1 MPAIA
6 VAAAA
11 AGLTMAPVS
20 SVLRSIWPIVAG
32 ADGAKTAYALD
43 AALQEVIFVGGPLLV
58 AVLAVI
64 SPVAAVAGAAVLAAV
79 GTYAF
84 ARLPPVRAAGPA
96 EERHTARL
104 GALSAVGVRTLALLS
119 LWLGLGF
126 GAAEIAVPAFAE
138 AEGNRA
144 LAGVALAGF
153 SAGSLVGGLLAG
165 LRPSRDER
173 RRIILGTIALTGLM
187 ALPLAA
193 RSMGSM
199 AVLLFVA
206 GLPIA
211 PVVAAIYGQIGRV
224 AAAGSVAEAFSWFG
238 TAVSVGIAG
247 GSVAGG
253 WLIDAHGWRAAVLL
267 GIGCLGI
274 GALLTA
280 LRRGT
285 LGAAFCRRRAER
297 CRVRRGVGSGL
308 AMATTASQGLRA
320 LARAARPHAG
330 PERRALLDPLG
341 PRRAASRNP
350 GHRRDR
356 LRPPT
361 RLSRRLSVHPRRLPV
376 DVPRAA
382 VDDAPVRGLRL
393 GRGDQRA
400 ISVPARPR
408 ADGAVDGVRHADAD
422 GARLGPR
429 AFARRGR
436 QRGGGRRLGRRHARP
451 VRGHPARRG
460 LDVDDD
466 QLACRDAAGLLRLR
480 RRGAGR
486 AAVGSAGHDPD
497 RHPEGVHRA
506 EGVHLPAR
514 AEHAARHGHGRVLH
528 ARDAALASDLDLGV
542 PHPRGGLD
550 GGAGARVHAA
560 GRLHLRGVGARA
572 RARGRRVRA
581 PAVVLLQRA
590 PRLLRG
596 DRQVPSRPADLGDRA
611 ARSLRRQGRALP
623 PDALPRPDG
632 RRLADGAAA
641 RAEHRS
647 HGDRGARG
655 RARRH
660 AVAPHELASTR
671 RWRSRRRM
679 RSGSP
684 SAPSR

>member
-1 MPAIA
+1 MSEAQAARGLARYRELFANPHAAALLAWSIVARLPTGMAALSLVLLVRATGAGYGEAGFVAASYAVAVAIGAPYGGRRVDRRGAPLVLKRRMILYSTLFGLVALLGAVGAPMPAIA
-6 VAAAA
+6 VVAAA
-11 AGLTMAPVS
+11 AGLTLAPVS
-20 SVLRSIWPIVAG
+20 SVLRSIWPTVAG

-58 AVLAVI
+58 ALLAVI

-79 GTYAF
+79 GTFAF

-96 EERHTARL
+96 EEHHSARL

-267 GIGCLGI
+267 GIGCLGV

-285 LGAAFCRRRAER
+285 LAPPLVGAGPGAA
-297 CRVRRGVGSGL
+297 
-308 AMATTASQGLRA
+308 T
-320 LARAARPHAG
+320 
-330 PERRALLDPLG
+330 
-341 PRRAASRNP
+341 
-350 GHRRDR
+350 
-356 LRPPT
+356 
-361 RLSRRLSVHPRRLPV
+361 
-376 DVPRAA
+376 
-382 VDDAPVRGLRL
+382 
-393 GRGDQRA
+393 
-400 ISVPARPR
+400 
-408 ADGAVDGVRHADAD
+408 
-422 GARLGPR
+422 
-429 AFARRGR
+429 
-436 QRGGGRRLGRRHARP
+436 
-451 VRGHPARRG
+451 
-460 LDVDDD
+460 
-466 QLACRDAAGLLRLR
+466 
-480 RRGAGR
+480 
-486 AAVGSAGHDPD
+486 
-497 RHPEGVHRA
+497 
-506 EGVHLPAR
+506 
-514 AEHAARHGHGRVLH
+514 
-528 ARDAALASDLDLGV
+528 
-542 PHPRGGLD
+542 
-550 GGAGARVHAA
+550 
-560 GRLHLRGVGARA
+560 
-572 RARGRRVRA
+572 
-581 PAVVLLQRA
+581 
-590 PRLLRG
+590 
-596 DRQVPSRPADLGDRA
+596 
-611 ARSLRRQGRALP
+611 
-623 PDALPRPDG
+623 PDAG
-632 RRLADGAAA
+632 
-641 RAEHRS
+641 
-647 HGDRGARG
+647 
-655 RARRH
+655 
-660 AVAPHELASTR
+660 
-671 RWRSRRRM
+671 
-679 RSGSP
+679 
-684 SAPSR
+684 